1 MVGNFV
7 KTFTK
12 PLFQTNEY
20 ITVDGIIST
29 LPFNQSEIDD
39 ELMEIRIGSVHPGP
53 KNPPLTNDSSNYEAI
68 ECGNYEMTALFAFKG
83 CIIFFLYLRLK
94 KFLGIISAHCCI
106 LLRSIGCASL
116 SLEDFPVTE
125 YSFAHCISRP
135 TIISKELN
143 LSDVLTEP
151 RHALIL

>member
-20 ITVDGIIST
+20 ITVDGIIPT

-39 ELMEIRIGSVHPGP
+39 ELMEIRIGSIHPGP

-83 CIIFFLYLRLK
+83 CINFFVPTTKKILRYYFRPLLYFTSLDRLCLA
-94 KFLGIISAHCCI
+94 F
-106 LLRSIGCASL
+106 
-116 SLEDFPVTE
+116 T
-125 YSFAHCISRP
+125 
-135 TIISKELN
+135 
-143 LSDVLTEP
+143 
-151 RHALIL
+151 